1 MEELKGLTV
10 IKRDGRYV
18 QFNSNRIKDAI
29 RKAYE
34 EVYKND
40 EKFKE
45 DVVLLLP
52 LIENKLKNKEET
64 TVEEIQDIVIDY
76 LSIAD
81 GKVSRAYEEYRK
93 ERTEIREKN
102 QKLYKDVLGIING
115 NNKDTLTENANK
127 KGYMNSTQR
136 DLIAGEVS
144 KAMAR
149 KMIPKDIINA
159 HDKGAIKVHK

>member
-1 MEELKGLTV
+1 MINEFILEELKGLTV
-10 IKRDGRYV
+10 IKRDGRCV

-81 GKVSRAYEEYRK
+81 GKVDVVCH
-93 ERTEIREKN
+93 IFIC
-102 QKLYKDVLGIING
+102 LFVFKDN
-115 NNKDTLTENANK
+115 
-127 KGYMNSTQR
+127 
-136 DLIAGEVS
+136 
-144 KAMAR
+144 
-149 KMIPKDIINA
+149 
-159 HDKGAIKVHK
+159 IK

>member
-45 DVVLLLP
+45 DMVLLLP
-52 LIENKLKNKEET
+52 LIENKLKNKT
-64 TVEEIQDIVIDY
+64 
-76 LSIAD
+76 
-81 GKVSRAYEEYRK
+81 
-93 ERTEIREKN
+93 KN
-102 QKLYKDVLGIING
+102 
-115 NNKDTLTENANK
+115 
-127 KGYMNSTQR
+127 
-136 DLIAGEVS
+136 
-144 KAMAR
+144 
-149 KMIPKDIINA
+149 
-159 HDKGAIKVHK
+159 